1 MTESPSSLSCPRCVS
16 TLHAVDTD
24 DGPTLDFCAACG
36 GIWFDHGELESFLS
50 WKTPP
55 ERQAAA
61 AELVACPR
69 CQTDTLAGFRLRG
82 EGPLLEACRTCGGV
96 WCDQGEVAAL
106 KSFSPAARTTT
117 IDGNIVPLLQTEGA
131 RGAPIDWKWIVI
143 GFLLMMTMLGV
154 ASVVINIWIA
164 SDLVIDAERRVSPDT
179 LMMVG
184 GGLSFAIS
192 GFIVGWRSTA
202 YTLWEPAIVA
212 VPAALAFPLFFTQQF
227 TMVELLMASAGAFLI
242 TMLSAL
248 AGERM
253 V

>member
-1 MTESPSSLSCPRCVS
+1 MI
-16 TLHAVDTD
+16 
-24 DGPTLDFCAACG
+24 G
-36 GIWFDHGELESFLS
+36 
-50 WKTPP
+50 
-55 ERQAAA
+55 
-61 AELVACPR
+61 
-69 CQTDTLAGFRLRG
+69 LAIG
-82 EGPLLEACRTCGGV
+82 LLLIG
-96 WCDQGEVAAL
+96 
-106 KSFSPAARTTT
+106 
-117 IDGNIVPLLQTEGA
+117 
-131 RGAPIDWKWIVI
+131 IVI